1 MVKVENKDAQH
12 FLALLEQRVTEL
24 QEISNYPKDNPDEI
38 NFDDYSK
45 FREMMA
51 ECLSFMVII
60 ERRISQQE
68 IGQKERLLDQFDT
81 LTAAVW
87 STLLDGALGY
97 LTVICERNHLPL
109 GSQHVFVQE
118 LKTLHDAE
126 KILGEGRYEKHLIS
140 TAMEQRAKA
149 EKILN
154 MVIDR
159 APQMLNLGEVGA

>member
-1 MVKVENKDAQH
+1 MVKFENKDAEH

-24 QEISNYPKDNPDEI
+24 CEISHKPKNHPDGI

-60 ERRISQQE
+60 ERRIGLQGE
-68 IGQKERLLDQFDT
+68 GQKQRLLEQFET

-87 STLLDGALGY
+87 SILLDGALGY
-97 LTVICERNHLPL
+97 LTVICDRDHLPL
-109 GSQHVFVQE
+109 GSEHVFIQE

-126 KILGEGRYEKHLIS
+126 KILGEGKYEKHLVS
-140 TAMEQRAKA
+140 AAMEQRAKA
-149 EKILN
+149 EEILN

-159 APQMLNLGEVGA
+159 APEMLNLD

>member
-1 MVKVENKDAQH
+1 MVKVENKDAER

-24 QEISNYPKDNPDEI
+24 LEISHYPKNNPNGI

-60 ERRISQQE
+60 ERRIGQQDV
-68 IGQKERLLDQFDT
+68 GQRERLLDQFDT

-87 STLLDGALGY
+87 SILLDGALGY
-97 LTVICERNHLPL
+97 LTVICERDHLPL

-126 KILGEGRYEKHLIS
+126 KILGEGKYEKRLVS

-149 EKILN
+149 EQILSA
-154 MVIDR
+154 VIDR
-159 APQMLNLGEVGA
+159 APQMLNLV

>member
-1 MVKVENKDAQH
+1 MVKVENKDAEH
-12 FLALLEQRVTEL
+12 FLALLEQRVAEL
-24 QEISNYPKDNPDEI
+24 MDISHYPKNNPDEI

-60 ERRISQQE
+60 ERRIAQQGA
-68 IGQKERLLDQFDT
+68 GQKQRLLEQFDT

-87 STLLDGALGY
+87 SILLDGALGY
-97 LTVICERNHLPL
+97 LTVICERDHLPL
-109 GSQHVFVQE
+109 GSRHVFVQE
-118 LKTLHDAE
+118 SKTLHDAE
-126 KILGEGRYEKHLIS
+126 KILGEGKYEKQLIS

-154 MVIDR
+154 MVIER
-159 APQMLNLGEVGA
+159 APQMLNLG

>member
-1 MVKVENKDAQH
+1 MVKVENKDAER

-24 QEISNYPKDNPDEI
+24 LEISHYPKNNPDGI
-38 NFDDYSK
+38 NFDDYSQ

-60 ERRISQQE
+60 ERRISQQDV
-68 IGQKERLLDQFDT
+68 GQKERLLEQFDT

-87 STLLDGALGY
+87 SILLDGALGY
-97 LTVICERNHLPL
+97 LMVICERDHLPL
-109 GSQHVFVQE
+109 GSKHVFVQE

-126 KILGEGRYEKHLIS
+126 KILGEGKYEKHLIS

-159 APQMLNLGEVGA
+159 APQMLDLG